1 MTYKEFDNNI
11 NLGSLKNRNLDTYLL
26 TLLQLVEQEREQILT
41 ADLLLKLLQD
51 ACTSKPKKFNVEWLK
66 IKDAPDENTFI
77 NSKTNSSTDKT
88 IISDIGEFYYSI
100 AVLKFQIAEL
110 HKMKGKQL
118 DDEWKYDGI
127 DSETGN
133 RWYNFDPGSILDCG
147 MRCFMDHNKD
157 DDQEFEV
164 SWRTLGDL
172 LEMGRIYE

>member
-1 MTYKEFDNNI
+1 MTYQEFEKNI
-11 NLGSLKNRNLDTYLL
+11 NLGSLKNRDLETYLL
-26 TLLQLVEQEREQILT
+26 ALLKLVEDEREQILT
-41 ADLLLKLLQD
+41 AELLLKLLQD

-66 IKDAPDENTFI
+66 IKDEPDENTFM

-88 IISDIGEFYYSI
+88 KVADIGEFYYSM

-118 DDEWKYDGI
+118 EDEWKYYGI

-133 RWYNFDPGSILDCG
+133 RWYNFDPSSILDCG
-147 MRCFMDHNKD
+147 MRCFMDGNKNG
-157 DDQEFEV
+157 DQEFKV

>member
-11 NLGSLKNRNLDTYLL
+11 NLGSLKNRDLETYLL
-26 TLLQLVEQEREQILT
+26 ALLKLVEQEREQILT

-51 ACTSKPKKFNVEWLK
+51 ACTFKPKKFNVDWLK
-66 IKDAPDENTFI
+66 IKDEPDENTFI

>member
-11 NLGSLKNRNLDTYLL
+11 NLGSLKNRDLETYLL
-26 TLLQLVEQEREQILT
+26 ALLKLVEQEREQILT

-77 NSKTNSSTDKT
+77 NSKTNSSTYKT

-100 AVLKFQIAEL
+100 TVLKFQIAEL